1 MEKPFGSGTESAH
14 ELNKTLA
21 ALVPEDHIHRVDHF
35 LGKATVLNILG
46 LRFAN
51 RFLEPVW
58 NRDHIEKV
66 EVIFDEDLALEG
78 RARYYDTAG
87 GPSAT

>member
-1 MEKPFGSGTESAH
+1 MEKPFGSSEESARQ
-14 ELNKTLA
+14 LNETLA

-51 RFLEPVW
+51 TFLEPVW
-58 NRDHIEKV
+58 NRGAH
-66 EVIFDEDLALEG
+66 
-78 RARYYDTAG
+78 
-87 GPSAT
+87 